1 MHQTEIGRMK
11 AMANSGNLPGEQSG
25 QLWESLLDQ
34 VQIDFYTARLHRCAP
49 DWRVVPRVIRDEM
62 LHIVHA
68 GTVGWRIGEEKFD
81 SPPGT
86 VVFCPPDVE
95 WESDRVSVELIEMT
109 IIHFDAYFPGRQR
122 YLKALGYASCV
133 EPANFKRISSLG
145 RALNRSFS
153 AQEAGHALKERALMY
168 DLFHE
173 LFGVRGQAETMSEQ
187 GRQALQIVEFLRDN
201 FSDEITRDT
210 LARRFHL
217 SSGHLAVIF
226 KEYTGESPMGY
237 LLRLRM
243 QRASELLAVTSLPV
257 AEIAQAV
264 GHGDAAYFS
273 RIFKQQAGVS
283 PLQYRKEQQQH
294 S

>member
-1 MHQTEIGRMK
+1 MK
-11 AMANSGNLPGEQSG
+11 AMANSGNLPGEQAG
-25 QLWESLLDQ
+25 QLWESLLNQ
-34 VQIDFYTARLHRCAP
+34 VQIDFYTSRLHRCAP

-62 LHIVHA
+62 LHIIHA
-68 GTVGWRIGEEKFD
+68 GVVRWRIGTEWFE
-81 SPPGT
+81 SPPGS
-86 VVFCPPDVE
+86 VVFCPPDIE

-122 YLKALGYASCV
+122 YLKALGYPYRI
-133 EPANFKRISSLG
+133 EPTNFKRVMSLG
-145 RALNRSFS
+145 RALNRSF
-153 AQEAGHALKERALMY
+153 AAPELGHPLKERALLY

-173 LFGVRGQAETMSEQ
+173 MFNQRGQAEVMSEQ
-187 GRQALQIVEFLRDN
+187 GRQALQIVEYLRDN
-201 FSDEITRDT
+201 FSDEITRET

-257 AEIAQAV
+257 AEIAHAV